1 MTTLFQLSAF
11 ALVFLSFLLVVG
23 VPVAFAYPEG
33 WSENKRI
40 VFSGIGLW
48 IVLVFSV
55 GVLSS
60 FTI

>member
-1 MTTLFQLSAF
+1 MTILFQLSAF
-11 ALVFLSFLLVVG
+11 ALVILSFLLVVG

-48 IVLVFSV
+48 IFLVFSV

>member
-1 MTTLFQLSAF
+1 MITLFQLAAF
-11 ALVFLSFLLVVG
+11 ALVILSFLLVVG

-33 WSENKRI
+33 WVENKRI

-48 IVLVFSV
+48 IILVFSV
-55 GVLSS
+55 GVLNS

>member
-1 MTTLFQLSAF
+1 MTTLFQLAAF
-11 ALVFLSFLLVVG
+11 ALVILSFLLVVG
-23 VPVAFAYPEG
+23 VPVAFAYPDG
-33 WSENKRI
+33 WTANKRI

>member
-1 MTTLFQLSAF
+1 MATLFQLATF
-11 ALVFLSFLLVVG
+11 ALVGLSFLLVVG

-48 IVLVFSV
+48 IVLVISV
-55 GVLSS
+55 GILSS
-60 FTI
+60 FAV

>member
-1 MTTLFQLSAF
+1 MTTLFQLAAF
-11 ALVFLSFLLVVG
+11 ALVILSFLLVVG

-33 WSENKRI
+33 WVENKRI

-48 IVLVFSV
+48 IILVFSV
-55 GVLSS
+55 GVLNS